1 LEKGTLVRYTGY
13 TGWQPRA
20 ISYLPFIAYLPRRNN
35 IMTITENP
43 VLARIS
49 RPTMLLN
56 EARCRRNLERMA
68 GKALHSRVRFRPH
81 FKTHQSAEI
90 GAWFREFGVGAI
102 TVSSVK
108 MAEYFAAQGWDDITI
123 AFPVNWREIEAINR
137 LAGSIHVGLIVEAPE
152 TVQFLA
158 ERLRH
163 PVDVWIDVDTGYHR
177 TGVAWDAGEE
187 AVALARA
194 IEASPMLRL
203 RGLLTHAG
211 HSYAARSTG
220 DIRQVFDETA
230 LRLSSLRS
238 ELGSAGFAG
247 LELSVGDTPS
257 CSVVE
262 DLSAVDEI
270 RPGNFVFYDVMQA
283 ALGSCSPEDIAVAV
297 ACPVVTKNARRLE
310 VVVHG
315 GGVHLSKEFM
325 VDAQGRRSYGAVA
338 LPTSEGW
345 SSPIETAYVSSIS
358 QEHGVIQVDRDTF
371 DRVAL
376 GSLLMVLPVHSC
388 MTADILKSYVT
399 LSGEEVSMMV

>member
-1 LEKGTLVRYTGY
+1 LE
-13 TGWQPRA
+13 
-20 ISYLPFIAYLPRRNN
+20 SRNKT
-35 IMTITENP
+35 MTITESP

-49 RPTMLLN
+49 RPTMLLD

-68 GKALHSRVRFRPH
+68 GKARDSRVRFRPH
-81 FKTHQSAEI
+81 FKTHQSAEV
-90 GAWFREFGVGAI
+90 GDWFREFGVSAI

-108 MAEYFAAQGWDDITI
+108 MAEYFAAQGWEDITI

-137 LAGSIHVGLIVEAPE
+137 LAGSIQLGLIVEAVE
-152 TVQFLA
+152 TVEFLA
-158 ERLRH
+158 EHLWH

-177 TGVAWDAGEE
+177 TGIAWDASGEAE
-187 AVALARA
+187 AVAKA
-194 IEASPMLRL
+194 IGGSPMLKL
-203 RGLLTHAG
+203 QGLLTHAG
-211 HSYAARSTG
+211 HSYAARSAG
-220 DIRQVFDETA
+220 QIREVFDETA
-230 LRLSSLRS
+230 ERLASLRS
-238 ELGSAGFAG
+238 ALDTTGFAG

-283 ALGSCSPEDIAVAV
+283 ALGSCAPEDIAVAV
-297 ACPVVTKNARRLE
+297 ACPVVTRNAKRLE

-338 LPTSEGW
+338 LPTPEGW
-345 SSPIETAYVSSIS
+345 GPPIDTAYVSSIS
-358 QEHGVIQVDRDTF
+358 QEHGVIQLDRDTF
-371 DRVAL
+371 ERVEL
-376 GSLLMVLPVHSC
+376 GSLLIVLPIHSC